1 MATDIAFSLA
11 VLSAVKGVPPAL
23 KTFLA
28 TLAVADDIAGILVI
42 AIFYSHGINLLMLGI
57 GIVLLGFLYLLSRR
71 RVRYLWVYYLG
82 LLLVWY
88 FFLRS
93 GIHTTVAG
101 VLVAMLIPAKSLYK
115 TSEMVDVVKSRLSL
129 FPEGDQR
136 TRKGGIAMLPN
147 EQLLVAQ
154 SIQEVTKEAISPV
167 QRMETQLNSFVNYFI
182 LPLFAFVNAGISFQ
196 GFDWG
201 DFLNIP
207 LAIILGLVL
216 GKPIG
221 VYLFSRLY
229 LLFTKSPMPKW
240 MNRSE
245 LLGVALICGIGF
257 TVSLFMATLTFRTM
271 PELLNEAKVGIF
283 SGSLFA
289 GIIGYIYLTLHYHY
303 KQRHQRKVASN

>member
-1 MATDIAFSLA
+1 
-11 VLSAVKGVPPAL
+11 
-23 KTFLA
+23 
-28 TLAVADDIAGILVI
+28 
-42 AIFYSHGINLLMLGI
+42 
-57 GIVLLGFLYLLSRR
+57 
-71 RVRYLWVYYLG
+71 
-82 LLLVWY
+82 
-88 FFLRS
+88 
-93 GIHTTVAG
+93 
-101 VLVAMLIPAKSLYK
+101 
-115 TSEMVDVVKSRLSL
+115 
-129 FPEGDQR
+129 
-136 TRKGGIAMLPN
+136 
-147 EQLLVAQ
+147 
-154 SIQEVTKEAISPV
+154 
-167 QRMETQLNSFVNYFI
+167 METQLNSFVNYFI